1 MALDI
6 GRKQGVVQRLDGRT
20 HLLES
25 QEISLPTRVRFSLLM
40 PPSSWICSSVQEFGR
55 EGKIKPD

>member
-6 GRKQGVVQRLDGRT
+6 GRKQGVMQRLDGRT
-20 HLLES
+20 ES